1 MSFGKKKRSLLT
13 KLLGLDLRDGEQ
25 ALTHV
30 EKTCKT
36 AIKAEID

>member
-1 MSFGKKKRSLLT
+1 MSFRKKNLLT
-13 KLLGLDLRDGEQ
+13 ELLGLDLRDGEQ
-25 ALTHV
+25 ALTHD